1 MQTFIKVNERVINV
15 QEISSLRFVSDDI
28 YEGLFPKD
36 DKGRYKIDWM
46 SFTFAELKLKTGEV
60 IELKYELY
68 APEAGEELEEWLD
81 INRSEIRTAWNQ
93 LLQIIDP
100 AEITTAR
107 EI

>member
-1 MQTFIKVNERVINV
+1 MANFIKVNDRVINV
-15 QEISSLRFVSDDI
+15 QEISILKFVSDDI
-28 YEGLFPKD
+28 HEGLFPKD
-36 DKGRYKIDWM
+36 SKGRYKIDWL

-68 APEAGEELEEWLD
+68 APEKGEEIEEWFD